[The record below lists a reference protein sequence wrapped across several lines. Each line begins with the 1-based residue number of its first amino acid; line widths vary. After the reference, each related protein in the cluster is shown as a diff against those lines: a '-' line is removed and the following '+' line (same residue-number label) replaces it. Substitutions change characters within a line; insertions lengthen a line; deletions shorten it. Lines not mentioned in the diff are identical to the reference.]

1 MLEEIIQNRYAVTAV
16 ILFGI
21 GFTNLMLQQ
30 NLLRKVIGFNIM
42 DSAVFLLLASL
53 GYIDGGVAPIVGDRG
68 FDPLYI
74 NPIPSGLVLTGIV
87 VSVSITA
94 FSLALIQRIYRRYGT
109 IEMRELLERAK
120 KDMLVMHPL
129 PRVDEIAVDVD
140 DDPRAV
146 YFQQAR
152 YGMFARMALLEHL
165 ALQPRDEHPAPVEIG
180 TKPICRNPRCITQM
194 ERYLPPLIKKIGG
207 ADCCGFCDAPLE

>member
-1 MLEEIIQNRYAVTAV
+1 MLSDIIQNRYAVTAV

-42 DSAVFLLLASL
+42 DSAIFMLLASL

-87 VSVSITA
+87 VSVSVTA
-94 FSLALIQRIYRRYGT
+94 IMLSLTIRLYQRYGSLD
-109 IEMRELLERAK
+109 I
-120 KDMLVMHPL
+120 
-129 PRVDEIAVDVD
+129 DEILMQY
-140 DDPRAV
+140 RK
-146 YFQQAR
+146 
-152 YGMFARMALLEHL
+152 E
-165 ALQPRDEHPAPVEIG
+165 
-180 TKPICRNPRCITQM
+180 
-194 ERYLPPLIKKIGG
+194 ER
-207 ADCCGFCDAPLE
+207 